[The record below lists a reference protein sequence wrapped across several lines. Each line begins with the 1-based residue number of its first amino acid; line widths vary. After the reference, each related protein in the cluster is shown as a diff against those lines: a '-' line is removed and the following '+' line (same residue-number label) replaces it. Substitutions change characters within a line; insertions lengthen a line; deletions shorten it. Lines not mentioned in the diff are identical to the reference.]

1 MPCYTTTRLPVTL
14 VFMETFESRE
24 EAIASEVKIKKWAR
38 RKKEALII
46 KDWDGL
52 KNLASRSKKDKS

>member
-1 MPCYTTTRLPVTL
+1 
-14 VFMETFESRE
+14 METFESRE